1 MVRVREV
8 MAKRQRKSDSVF
20 EQLGFKREEALNLR
34 LRSEMMNALIAEIE
48 ERGLTQAQA
57 ADRLGVS
64 QPRISDLMRG
74 KLHLFSID
82 MLVTLLSAAGL
93 RVEMKVRRAA

>member
-1 MVRVREV
+1 
-8 MAKRQRKSDSVF
+8 MAKQQQRESSTVF
-20 EQLGFKREEALNLR
+20 EQLGFKREEALHLR

-48 ERGLTQAQA
+48 KRGLTQAQA
-57 ADRLGVS
+57 AAQLGVS

-82 MLVTLLSAAGL
+82 TLVTLLSAAGL
-93 RVEMKVRRAA
+93 RVEMRVRRAA

>member
-1 MVRVREV
+1 
-8 MAKRQRKSDSVF
+8 MAKREQPQSENVF
-20 EQLGFKREEALNLR
+20 EQLGFKPEEALNLR
-34 LRSEMMNALIAEIE
+34 LRSKMMSALIAEIE

-57 ADRLGVS
+57 AKQLGVS

-82 MLVTLLSAAGL
+82 TLVTLLSAAGL